1 MNKQLIDAALNAS
14 VVVLSDE
21 SGNTEQWNVFACWRD
36 EDEDEV
42 EVEINLTLAKPHIAL
57 FSGDLT
63 AKLEDFTLQDLLV
76 EYKSVIFYA
85 LDLENGYVYNGQSE
99 NS

>member
-14 VVVLSDE
+14 VVVLGDE

-36 EDEDEV
+36 EDEDD
-42 EVEINLTLAKPHIAL
+42 VEINLTLAKPHIAR
-57 FSGDLT
+57 FSGDIT
-63 AKLEDFTLQDLLV
+63 AKLEDFTLQDLLA